1 MSEPMPQPPST
12 PEPRGPVGAL
22 RSPALQIFLAI
33 ITLGIWCLVWSYMT
47 ADELKRYRRQGL
59 GGVVTL
65 ILAIFVFPVVWF
77 TLANEV
83 EMLYKE
89 DGQSPGDQ
97 HDLGTLVPAPDHRLV
112 RVVPAHAARAERVLG
127 HALNPR

>member
-1 MSEPMPQPPST
+1 MSEPLPQPPTT
-12 PEPRGPVGAL
+12 PDPGRPVGAL

-65 ILAIFVFPVVWF
+65 ILAIVIFPVVWF

-89 DGQSPGDQ
+89 DGQTPGIS
-97 HDLGTLVPAPDHRLV
+97 TLWGLWFLLPIIGSFIWYLRMQ
-112 RVVPAHAARAERVLG
+112 RE
-127 HALNPR
+127 LNAFWATH